1 MKIIPGL
8 TIKEMAEQKQS
19 EYTDKIVAAKLDN
32 TLTDL
37 QNEVNDARNI
47 EFVTLDSSYGWQ
59 VYRRSVLFLLF
70 TAVNE
75 LYPEA
80 EVAAKFTVNKGL
92 FCELNQAGTELD
104 AAKVK
109 KIADRMHKIV
119 AENRPIV
126 KKVYS
131 RDEAVQLFK
140 TVKQIEKANLID
152 GLKRPLVSIYH
163 CGAYF
168 DYYMVL

>member
-1 MKIIPGL
+1 MLACYNVVVIRKYFILMGVLNMKIIPGL

-19 EYTDKIVAAKLDN
+19 EYTDKIEAAKLDN

-104 AAKVK
+104 AA
-109 KIADRMHKIV
+109 R
-119 AENRPIV
+119 
-126 KKVYS
+126 
-131 RDEAVQLFK
+131 
-140 TVKQIEKANLID
+140 
-152 GLKRPLVSIYH
+152 
-163 CGAYF
+163 
-168 DYYMVL
+168 